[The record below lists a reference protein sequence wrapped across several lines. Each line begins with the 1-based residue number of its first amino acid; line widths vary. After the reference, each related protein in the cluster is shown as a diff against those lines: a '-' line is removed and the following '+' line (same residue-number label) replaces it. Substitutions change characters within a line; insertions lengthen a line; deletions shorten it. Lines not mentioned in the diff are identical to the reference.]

1 MKMRTQEARD
11 FHSVLMTNTSGGI
24 WDDLGW
30 LCIADIQ
37 QVARDV
43 SRALMKLGLC
53 SNEPVL
59 VAVGGQ
65 AEDISA
71 ILAVI
76 LAGGVAV
83 PFHRKSH
90 QDTRSNLES
99 AILTPSALLAF
110 A

>member
-1 MKMRTQEARD
+1 MKMRPQEARD

-37 QVARDV
+37 QVARDA

-59 VAVGGQ
+59 IAVGGQ
-65 AEDISA
+65 A
-71 ILAVI
+71 
-76 LAGGVAV
+76 
-83 PFHRKSH
+83 
-90 QDTRSNLES
+90 
-99 AILTPSALLAF
+99 
-110 A
+110 